1 MVLHA
6 PRGNLGRW
14 AFLLTVVVT
23 AGSAILPAT
32 AQTTPPAPE
41 EIPSFQLP
49 EVIVPGRRPQTPGST
64 PASVSVVT
72 KAELD
77 RLGVLTV
84 GEALQ
89 FLPEV
94 QMRLQGGLGAL
105 SLPSIRG
112 SSPNEVLVL
121 LDGVPVNS
129 SIQGL
134 FDLSTLSTAAVQ
146 RVEVLRGPFSAIYG
160 GPALGGV
167 ISVVTTDEPGF
178 GLTARGGGFN
188 TTGGA
193 GRWSTSDGRATVVAD
208 RFASDGAR
216 PNSDV
221 ASTTVRGVAKWET
234 SIGDK
239 MMLRANLF
247 RSTLGVPGSTA
258 GPTPT
263 ARQDETRTIVST
275 NWGRHDDDGEWT
287 AHAYWWSDDLRF
299 VNPASGI
306 DSQTA
311 NQVFGATVQRVL
323 RLGPEHVL
331 VFGAEAQSQAL
342 ANNGPVGSR
351 QATVGGV
358 YVQDEQQL
366 SPSTLLSTGL
376 RYDLHSIYGGQVNPR
391 LGWVF
396 VVREDLTLR
405 VGLGHTFRGPTFSEL
420 YFAPFN
426 NPNLRPE
433 SAWSADVGL
442 VWRTPSGAEVRTSFF
457 GTAAVDLIRSNAP
470 SFIPQNIG
478 RATMTGGSVELVW
491 PSAPSLAGALNVTV
505 TRAVDDSTGTQLL
518 RVPWVTATA
527 SLYWPV
533 WGGTLSVL
541 ATYVGSRL
549 DVDPA
554 AFTTVLVPGYVVT
567 GLRFVLG
574 TQDAGQWQIGIDNLG
589 GLQYEPI
596 AGFPAP
602 GGTAF
607 LSFVRSF

>member
-1 MVLHA
+1 MVLIG
-6 PRGNLGRW
+6 PRSHLGCW
-14 AFLLTVVVT
+14 AFLLAIVVT
-23 AGSAILPAT
+23 AGGAVRPAT

-41 EIPSFQLP
+41 ETPTFQLP
-49 EVIVPGRRPQTPGST
+49 EVIVPGKRPQTPGST
-64 PASVSVVT
+64 PASVSVLT
-72 KAELD
+72 KADLD

-112 SSPNEVLVL
+112 SSPNQVLVL
-121 LDGVPVNS
+121 LDGIPVNS

-134 FDLSTLSTAAVQ
+134 FDLSTLSTTAVQ
-146 RVEVLRGPFSAIYG
+146 RVEVLRGPFSAVYG

-167 ISVVTTDEPGF
+167 INVVTTDEPGF
-178 GLTARGGGFN
+178 GLSARGGGFA
-188 TTGGA
+188 TIGGGA
-193 GRWSTSDGRATVVAD
+193 RWSTADGRVVVAAD

-221 ASTTVRGVAKWET
+221 TSTTVVGVAKWDT

-239 MMLRANLF
+239 MTLRANHF
-247 RSTLGVPGSTA
+247 RSSLGLP
-258 GPTPT
+258 GPTAFPSTT

-275 NWGRHDDDGEWT
+275 NWGRHGDDGEWT
-287 AHAYWWSDDLRF
+287 VHAYWWSDDLRSF
-299 VNPASGI
+299 N
-306 DSQTA
+306 QTA
-311 NQVFGATVQRVL
+311 NQVFGTTVQRVL
-323 RLGPEHVL
+323 HLGLDHVW

-358 YVQDEQQL
+358 YVQDEQQV
-366 SPSTLLSTGL
+366 SPSTLQSAGL
-376 RYDLHSIYGGQVNPR
+376 RYDVHSIYGGQVNPR

-420 YFAPFN
+420 YFTCPPPSPPCN

-457 GTAAVDLIRSNAP
+457 GTAVVDLIRPNA
-470 SFIPQNIG
+470 SFTPQNIPL
-478 RATMTGGSVELVW
+478 ATMTGGSVELAW
-491 PSAPSLAGALNVTV
+491 PSVLGLGGALNVTV

-518 RVPWVTATA
+518 RVPWVTAAA
-527 SLYWPV
+527 SLYLPV
-533 WGGTLSVL
+533 SGGTLSVL

-554 AFTTVLVPGYVVT
+554 AFTTILMPGYVVT
-567 GLRFVLG
+567 GLRFALG
-574 TQDAGQWQIGIDNLG
+574 TQETGQWQLGVDNLG

-602 GGTAF
+602 GRTAF
-607 LSFVRSF
+607 VSFVRSF